1 MKNLNCRPTYQGD
14 RVLLSIDQARHQL
27 GGISRTTVYELINS
41 GDLERVKLGG
51 RAFIV
56 SESLSKLV
64 DRLRG
69 N

>member
-1 MKNLNCRPTYQGD
+1 MKTEKHSAAHQGD

>member
-1 MKNLNCRPTYQGD
+1 M
-14 RVLLSIDQARHQL
+14 LLSIDQARHQL